1 MQSVFGMTSF
11 LIIMTALFI
20 QMVWLWITRKGRKEY
35 ITDLTSFRSPSGRFS
50 RYYQWT
56 ITKLSRALA
65 DAVVFEIV
73 LVIAITVLLYF
84 TEGIVTFWNYLPII
98 VFVVILS
105 SLSSLQVAYRVRKLL
120 AKEEQILE
128 RMESAEHKIDKA
140 KEIVDGLK
148 GEGPEGDGREWFALY
163 KISQRTDPIGYS
175 VRDVLMEMQKKAAEP
190 SGAVYQ
196 PAQDTTPGDVGPG
209 IQ

>member
-1 MQSVFGMTSF
+1 MQSIFGMTSF
-11 LIIMTALFI
+11 FIIMTALFI

-35 ITDLTSFRSPSGRFS
+35 IRDLTSFRSPSGRFS
-50 RYYQWT
+50 KYYQWT
-56 ITKLSRALA
+56 ISRLANALA

-84 TEGIVTFWNYLPII
+84 TEGISAFWTYLPII
-98 VFVVILS
+98 VFVLILS

-120 AKEEQILE
+120 AKEDQLLE
-128 RMESAEHKIDKA
+128 KMESAEHKIDKA
-140 KEIVDGLK
+140 KQIVDSLK

-175 VRDVLMEMQKKAAEP
+175 VRDVLMEMQKGAVEP